1 MTRRPMP
8 LMSALMLSLGVLPP
22 LPEPAPRQPLDDD
35 DERDQ
40 FVKAVGMGEAE
51 VVREPIALRPRSQLS
66 PLFRVDPE
74 PLFRVDPEPLPAPRP
89 RRADPDRKA
98 KRKAQA
104 KARRKGRR

>member
-74 PLFRVDPEPLPAPRP
+74 PLPAPRP